1 MRRTHGPQA
10 CHPTS
15 VLLVLLFYPWMLS
28 GIALGAEPL
37 SIADLS
43 ESIDAYHLREATVEG
58 TVHHLKVL
66 DPYTLPSGL
75 ICQGGYRFSVQDE
88 TGSLDVMVPG
98 WCGKQLPREVTVA
111 EGDRVSVKVELHAP
125 GRRSYSLDMKG
136 QRLETDD
143 ADHVHGIAKTITHL
157 GQ

>member
-1 MRRTHGPQA
+1 MNRIKVAGN
-10 CHPTS
+10 
-15 VLLVLLFYPWMLS
+15 LVILFVVSLS
-28 GIALGAEPL
+28 AAAEPL
-37 SIADLS
+37 PSIEEIQSAA
-43 ESIDAYHLREATVEG
+43 DAYHLRDVTLEG
-58 TVHHLKVL
+58 TVTHLKL
-66 DPYTLPSGL
+66 LEPYTLPSGL
-75 ICQGGYRFSVQDE
+75 ICQGGYRFSLQDE

-111 EGDRVSVKVELHAP
+111 EGDRVSVKMELHAP

-143 ADHVHGIAKTITHL
+143 TDRPHGIAKEITHL